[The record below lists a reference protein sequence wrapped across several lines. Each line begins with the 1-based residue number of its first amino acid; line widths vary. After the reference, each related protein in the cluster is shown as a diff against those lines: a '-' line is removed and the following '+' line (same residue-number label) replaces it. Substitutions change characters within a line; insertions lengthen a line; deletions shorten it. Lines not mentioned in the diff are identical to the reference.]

1 MKKAIKKT
9 VKVKRPKYVISM
21 LDIANIN
28 DVTAYF
34 ISKKISAGMRV
45 TDCDYYTVISIL
57 TDALLDEILPEN
69 GYAVVRDDDCIYLRC
84 KARRAEEKAKK
95 PWYKRLWNWIT
106 RNK

>member
-9 VKVKRPKYVISM
+9 VKVKRPKYIISM
-21 LDIANIN
+21 LDVANTN

-57 TDALLDEILPEN
+57 TDTLLDELFPEN
-69 GYAVVRDDDCIYLRC
+69 LSAVVNDGGVYKRG
-84 KARRAEEKAKK
+84 KAFRVEEKVKK

-106 RNK
+106 RTK

>member
-21 LDIANIN
+21 LDVANTN

-34 ISKKISAGMRV
+34 ISKKISAGMEV

-69 GYAVVRDDDCIYLRC
+69 GCAVVKDDCIYLRC
-84 KARRAEEKAKK
+84 KASKVEEKTKK

-106 RNK
+106 RTK

>member
-9 VKVKRPKYVISM
+9 VKVKRPKYIISM
-21 LDIANIN
+21 LDVANAN

-34 ISKKISAGMRV
+34 IGKKISAGMRV
-45 TDCDYYTVISIL
+45 TDCDYDTVISIL

-69 GYAVVRDDDCIYLRC
+69 GCAVVKDDCIYLRC
-84 KARRAEEKAKK
+84 KASKVEEKTNK

-106 RNK
+106 RTK

>member
-9 VKVKRPKYVISM
+9 VKVKRPKYIISM
-21 LDIANIN
+21 LDVANVN

-57 TDALLDEILPEN
+57 TDALLDEIFPEN
-69 GYAVVRDDDCIYLRC
+69 LSAVVKDGGVYRRC
-84 KARRAEEKAKK
+84 KAFRAEEKVKK

-106 RNK
+106 RTK

>member
-9 VKVKRPKYVISM
+9 VKVKRPKYTISM
-21 LDIANIN
+21 LDVANAN

-34 ISKKISAGMRV
+34 LGQKISSGMRT
-45 TDCDYYTVISIL
+45 TDCDYYTVVSIL

-69 GYAVVRDDDCIYLRC
+69 GYAVVKDNYVYLRC
-84 KARRAEEKAKK
+84 KARRVEEKAKK

-106 RNK
+106 RTK

>member
-9 VKVKRPKYVISM
+9 VNVKRPKYVISM
-21 LDIANIN
+21 LDVANVN

-34 ISKKISAGMRV
+34 ISKKISACMRM

-69 GYAVVRDDDCIYLRC
+69 GCAVVKDDCVYLRC
-84 KARRAEEKAKK
+84 KASRVEKKVKK

-106 RNK
+106 RTK

>member
-9 VKVKRPKYVISM
+9 VKVKKPKYTIFM
-21 LDIANIN
+21 LDVANAN

-34 ISKKISAGMRV
+34 ISKKISAGMEV

-69 GYAVVRDDDCIYLRC
+69 GYAVVKDDCVYLRC
-84 KARRAEEKAKK
+84 KANRVEKKVKK

-106 RNK
+106 RTK

>member
-9 VKVKRPKYVISM
+9 VKVKRPKYIISM
-21 LDIANIN
+21 LDVANVN

-57 TDALLDEILPEN
+57 TDALLDELFPEN
-69 GYAVVRDDDCIYLRC
+69 LSVVVNDGGVYRRC
-84 KARRAEEKAKK
+84 KACRAEEKVKK

-106 RNK
+106 RTK

>member
-21 LDIANIN
+21 LDVANVN
-28 DVTAYF
+28 DVTACF

-84 KARRAEEKAKK
+84 KARRAEENVKK

-106 RNK
+106 RTK

>member
-9 VKVKRPKYVISM
+9 VKVKRPKYTISM
-21 LDIANIN
+21 LDVANAN

-34 ISKKISAGMRV
+34 IGKKISAGMMV
-45 TDCDYYTVISIL
+45 TDCDYDTVISIL

-69 GYAVVRDDDCIYLRC
+69 GCAVVKDDCVYLRC
-84 KARRAEEKAKK
+84 KAFRVEDKAKK

-106 RNK
+106 RTK

>member
-21 LDIANIN
+21 LDVANAN

-34 ISKKISAGMRV
+34 IGKKISAGMSV
-45 TDCDYYTVISIL
+45 NDCDYDTVISIL

-69 GYAVVRDDDCIYLRC
+69 GCAVVKDDYVYLRC
-84 KARRAEEKAKK
+84 KASKVEEKAKK

-106 RNK
+106 RTK

>member
-21 LDIANIN
+21 LDVANTN

-34 ISKKISAGMRV
+34 ISKKISAGMMV

-57 TDALLDEILPEN
+57 TDALLDEILPYN
-69 GYAVVRDDDCIYLRC
+69 LSAIVNDGGVYRRC
-84 KARRAEEKAKK
+84 TVEPVEKKVKK

-106 RNK
+106 RTK

>member
-21 LDIANIN
+21 LDVDNVN

-57 TDALLDEILPEN
+57 TDALLDEIFPEN
-69 GYAVVRDDDCIYLRC
+69 LSAVVKDGGVYRRC
-84 KARRAEEKAKK
+84 KTFRAEEKVKK

-106 RNK
+106 RTK